1 MKENSAADAADAGV
15 SVVIPTFNRR
25 ELLLRALASVYA
37 QTLPPQQVIV
47 VDDGSTDG
55 TGLALQ
61 QAYPQV
67 DYLWQPNRGVSSARN
82 VGIGQADQPWIAL
95 LDSDDEWM
103 PGKLER
109 QFQRLRETPEV
120 RVCHCEEIWIRNG
133 RRVNSGKRHVKPEG
147 DVFDDCLPLCAMSP
161 SSILVHRSVWSAV
174 GLFDEQLPACEDYD
188 LWLRIAARYPVA
200 LVKEPQIKKYGGH
213 TDQLS
218 NAFWGMDR
226 FRIRALQRL
235 LQQTQLSAE
244 QYQAALAVLTDKTE
258 IYVAGVLKRG
268 RHAEAQ
274 RLREVLR
281 TLTDL
286 APVQPTPASEQ
297 SL

>member
-1 MKENSAADAADAGV
+1 MTRSGAVDSGV

-25 ELLLRALASVYA
+25 QMLLRALASVYA
-37 QTLPPQQVIV
+37 QTLPALQVIV

-55 TGLALQ
+55 TGLAVK

-82 VGIGQADQPWIAL
+82 VGIGHAHQPWIAL
-95 LDSDDEWM
+95 LDNDDEWL

-109 QFQRLRETPEV
+109 QFQRLRETPDIKI
-120 RVCHCEEIWIRNG
+120 CHCEEIWIRNG

-147 DVFDDCLPLCAMSP
+147 DVFEASLALCAMSP
-161 SSILVHRSVWSAV
+161 SSILVHRDVWAVV

-188 LWLRIAARYPVA
+188 CWLRIAARYPVA
-200 LVKEPQIKKYGGH
+200 LVREPQIKKYGGH
-213 TDQLS
+213 ADQLS

-235 LQQTQLSAE
+235 LKRNELNAG
-244 QYQAALAVLTDKTE
+244 QYQAALAVLTEKTE
-258 IYVAGVLKRG
+258 IYAAGAAKRG
-268 RHAEAQ
+268 R
-274 RLREVLR
+274 REEVQQLQE
-281 TLTDL
+281 TLKL
-286 APVQPTPASEQ
+286 LSRSIQNE
-297 SL
+297 LNH